1 MKNRRFYLHHL
12 GVFLVIAL
20 GTVLRFWNL
29 DLKPLWLDEIMT
41 AIFSSGKNYQDF
53 LLGIVFSSEQLQ
65 NLFTFQGGKTCGDI
79 AQTVAVQSTHP
90 PLFFCVMYSWLEL
103 TIHSGQNWVS
113 TLRTLPALFGV
124 GSIIGVYFINRIAFG
139 ATEGLVAAAV
149 MAVSPFAVYL
159 SQEARHYTMPMLLV
173 TLALIGLMQIQQSLE
188 KYSRVRFWVWV
199 EWAIINSIGIY
210 VHYFF
215 VLPFVAQI
223 ITIALLIYWRRN
235 KIKHQRAI
243 WLSLIVSTSS
253 VVISFLPWLPIML
266 SHFHRSETDWL
277 SPPQHIVPF
286 FNTLINSLLMM
297 ISLPVENQPLPIT
310 IICGLLMLVFGIWVS
325 RQIFIGLKRLW
336 QTPKTQLSTFTLLT
350 FLAVVQVE
358 VFLVVYLLAKNI
370 TIVPRYNFI
379 YYPSVCALIAAS
391 LLHVKEW
398 GVRSGEWAVGSRQW
412 RVENSKGILAYFSV
426 FKVIWICSRNKLNA
440 YVANAFGLNKNF
452 TLLKINRINFSPV
465 ITVLLVGFISS
476 VFVVN
481 NLAFQKPFLPER
493 VAQRM
498 NIEPSVPLMVVMAYE
513 NYQEIALGLS
523 FALELKKIRDSAQF
537 VFFKKEPNV
546 VSIREKISRLQPL
559 TTPKLNLWIV
569 GPGITR
575 EEFLPKIAFSSQNFC
590 NIDPQQYYVLGAPY
604 QMYRCSQ

>member
-53 LLGIVFSSEQLQ
+53 LLGIVFSAEQLQ
-65 NLFTFQGGKTCGDI
+65 KLFTFQGGKTCGDI

-103 TIHSGQNWVS
+103 TINNGQNWVS
-113 TLRTLPALFGV
+113 TLRTLPALCGV
-124 GSIIGVYFINRIAFG
+124 ASIIGIYFVNRIAFG
-139 ATEGLVAAAV
+139 SAEGLVAAAV

-188 KYSRVRFWVWV
+188 KYYRVKFWVWL

-223 ITIALLIYWRRN
+223 VTIALLIYLRRD
-235 KIKHQRAI
+235 KIKRQRGI
-243 WLSLIVSTSS
+243 WLSLILSTSS
-253 VVISFLPWLPIML
+253 VVVSFLPWLPIML

-286 FNTLINSLLMM
+286 FNTLINSLLMV

-325 RQIFIGLKRLW
+325 RQIFRGLKRLW
-336 QTPKTQLSTFTLLT
+336 QTPKTHLSTFTLLT
-350 FLAVVQVE
+350 FLSVVQIE

-379 YYPSVCALIAAS
+379 YYPSTCALIAAS
-391 LLHVKEW
+391 LIQVN
-398 GVRSGEWAVGSRQW
+398 Q
-412 RVENSKGILAYFSV
+412 I
-426 FKVIWICSRNKLNA
+426 
-440 YVANAFGLNKNF
+440 
-452 TLLKINRINFSPV
+452 KINKKINKKISKMYISPV

-476 VFVVN
+476 IFVVN

-498 NIEPSVPLMVVMAYE
+498 NIEPQVPLMVVMAYS

-575 EEFLPKIAFSSQNFC
+575 EEFIPKIAFSPKNSC
-590 NIDPQQYYVLGAPY
+590 TIDPQQYYVLGAPY
-604 QMYRCSQ
+604 QMYRCNQ

>member
-53 LLGIVFSSEQLQ
+53 LLGIVFSPEQLQ
-65 NLFTFQGGKTCGDI
+65 KLFTFQGGKTCGDI

-103 TIHSGQNWVS
+103 TIHNGQNWVS

-124 GSIIGVYFINRIAFG
+124 GSIIGVYFVNRIAFG

-188 KYSRVRFWVWV
+188 KYSRIRFWVWV

-223 ITIALLIYWRRN
+223 ITIALLIYWRRD

-286 FNTLINSLLMM
+286 FNTLINSLLMV

-310 IICGLLMLVFGIWVS
+310 IISGLLMLVFGIWVS
-325 RQIFIGLKRLW
+325 RQIFRGLKQLW
-336 QTPKTQLSTFTLLT
+336 QTPKTHLSTFTLLT
-350 FLAVVQVE
+350 FLAVVQIE

-379 YYPSVCALIAAS
+379 YYPSACALIAAS
-391 LLHVKEW
+391 LIQVK
-398 GVRSGEWAVGSRQW
+398 R
-412 RVENSKGILAYFSV
+412 F
-426 FKVIWICSRNKLNA
+426 
-440 YVANAFGLNKNF
+440 
-452 TLLKINRINFSPV
+452 KINKIHINSV
-465 ITVLLVGFISS
+465 IIVLLVGFISS

-498 NIEPSVPLMVVMAYE
+498 NIEPQVPLMVVMAYS

-523 FALELKKIRDSAQF
+523 FALELKKIRDTTQF

-569 GPGITR
+569 GPGIAR
-575 EEFLPKIAFSSQNFC
+575 EEFIPKIAFSPQNYC
-590 NIDPQQYYVLGAPY
+590 TIDPQQYYVLGAPY
-604 QMYRCSQ
+604 QMYRCN